1 MLGIRSYPRV
11 LSVATLPSTRVQND
25 WTKALGIFLG
35 VLFISGCDTV
45 RSVKSDLQSSKAFD
59 RKVRCETYASKTEQE
74 FKDADRELTG
84 GKSGI
89 LYSVERAFYS
99 SKRNSC
105 ICIVR
110 ASSVVK
116 GKPFETIQTFDV
128 LTKEDLG
135 FKSYSAEEPHT
146 LNRDVEEQVKS
157 LE

>member
-1 MLGIRSYPRV
+1 M
-11 LSVATLPSTRVQND
+11 QNH
-25 WTKALGIFLG
+25 WTKALGISLA
-35 VLFISGCDTV
+35 LLLTSGCDTV

-89 LYSVERAFYS
+89 LDTVERAFYS

-110 ASSVVK
+110 SWSVVK
-116 GKPFETIQTFDV
+116 GKSFQLIQTLDV
-128 LTKEDLG
+128 LTKEGLG
-135 FKSYSAEEPHT
+135 DKSYSGDEVR
-146 LNRDVEEQVKS
+146 NVNDDIDKQVKS